1 METSGRSE
9 MVLTYRFRLKDSSAA
24 WLNEAAKS
32 VNYVWNYCNETSF
45 CAIKNRGKWLSAYD
59 LNNLTS
65 GTSKQ
70 LRVSSITVQS
80 VCEEYAIR
88 RKQFKKQKLKWR
100 SKKSLGWI
108 PFKSLSIKLT
118 NDVIRYAGNTIRFWN
133 SREIKGKIRSGSFS
147 QDARG
152 RWYVN
157 IVADSEDLTPAK
169 DRAIGIDLGL
179 KDLAT
184 TSDGKKFKANRYYR
198 KYERKLGLAQ
208 KDGKRKLV
216 KTLHAKIANCR
227 KDTNHKISYELTK
240 DNSLIVIGNVSSS
253 KLAKTN
259 MAKSVMDAG
268 WSQLKTF
275 IGYKAIRRQGR
286 VFEVSEYLTSQICS
300 SCNSVTSASPKG
312 MKDLGIRTW
321 VCICGSE
328 NDRDINAAK
337 NILNKFR
344 SGHASLSLK

>member
-1 METSGRSE
+1 

-45 CAIKNRGKWLSAYD
+45 DAIRNRSKWLSGYD
-59 LNNLTS
+59 LSNLTAGS
-65 GTSKQ
+65 SKK
-70 LRVSSITVQS
+70 LGISSTTIQCT
-80 VCEEYAIR
+80 CEEYATR
-88 RKQFKKQKLKWR
+88 RKQFKKRKLKWR

-108 PFKSLSIKLT
+108 PFRASAIKIT
-118 NDVIRYAGNTIRFWN
+118 NDIVRYSGNTIRFWK
-133 SREIKGKIRSGSFS
+133 SREIKGKIRSGSFN
-147 QDARG
+147 QNARG

-157 IVADSEDLTPAK
+157 IVADSEELASAK
-169 DRAIGIDLGL
+169 ENAIGIDLGL

-198 KYERKLGLAQ
+198 KYERLLGLAQ
-208 KDGKRKLV
+208 KDGKKRRA

-227 KDTNHKISYELTK
+227 KDTNHKISHELTK
-240 DNSLIVIGNVSSS
+240 DNNIIVIGNVSSS

-259 MAKSVMDAG
+259 MAKSVLDAG

-275 IGYKAIRRQGR
+275 LGYKAIRRQGK

-300 SCNSVTSASPKG
+300 SCDSVTSASPKG

-344 SGHASLSLK
+344 SGHASLALK